1 MMRLE
6 YLFQQL
12 FAFSQSPQAKDQHV
26 ALGALFQLMDV
37 CDRGDCRT
45 WVLQELEKQKMSLE
59 SYRDFPEIDTSALD
73 ATIKKLNLVA
83 HNLASGNKLGT
94 HIRENSWLLTLR
106 NRFLMPGTTSPM
118 DFPAYAAWLSGNEQE
133 RMRVIQGLVR
143 PFMPL
148 YEAIQQSLALLR
160 DAAEPQME
168 SSKANGVFEK
178 SIGGKVYQ
186 MVRIWVPSGQRI
198 YPEISGNKHVVMI
211 RFFRISENFRQQLM
225 SEPLGFKMA
234 LCQI

>member
-12 FAFSQSPQAKDQHV
+12 LAFSQSSRAEDQHV
-26 ALGALFQLMDV
+26 ALGALFQLLDV

-59 SYRDFPEIDTSALD
+59 SYREFPEIDTSALD
-73 ATIKKLNLVA
+73 ATIKKLNTVA

-118 DFPAYAAWLSGNEQE
+118 DFPAYAAWLSGPEQD
-133 RMRVIQGLVR
+133 RVRVIQGLVK
-143 PFMPL
+143 PFLPL

-160 DAAEPQME
+160 DAAEPQTE
-168 SSKANGVFEK
+168 CSKSNGIFEK

-186 MVRIWVPSGQRI
+186 MARIWVPSNRRI
-198 YPEISGNKHVVMI
+198 YPEMSGNKHMVMI
-211 RFFRISENFRQQLM
+211 RFFRINDNFSHQLLN
-225 SEPLGFKMA
+225 EPLAFKMA

>member
-12 FAFSQSPQAKDQHV
+12 FSFSQSPDAKDQHV
-26 ALGALFQLMDV
+26 ALGALFQLLDV

-59 SYRDFPEIDTSALD
+59 HYQDFPEIDTRALD
-73 ATIKKLNLVA
+73 ITIKKLNTVA

-94 HIRENSWLLTLR
+94 HIRANNWLLTLR
-106 NRFLMPGTTSPM
+106 NRFLMPGTTSPI
-118 DFPAYAAWLSGNEQE
+118 DFPAYAAWLSGPEQD
-133 RMRVIQGLVR
+133 RVRVIQNLVK

-160 DAAEPQME
+160 DAAEPQEE
-168 SSKANGVFEK
+168 SSKSNGVFEK
-178 SIGGKVYQ
+178 TIGGKVYQ
-186 MVRIWVPSGQRI
+186 MARIWVPSGRRI
-198 YPEISGNKHVVMI
+198 YPEMSGNKHIVMI
-211 RFFRISENFRQQLM
+211 RFFRMKDDFSHQLL
-225 SEPLGFKMA
+225 SEPLAFKLA